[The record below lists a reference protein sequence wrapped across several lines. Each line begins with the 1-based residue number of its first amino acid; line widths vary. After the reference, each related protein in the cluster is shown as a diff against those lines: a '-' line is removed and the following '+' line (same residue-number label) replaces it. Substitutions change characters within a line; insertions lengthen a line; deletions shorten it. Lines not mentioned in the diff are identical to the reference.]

1 MNAMADFVV
10 RGIDAE
16 KYRKFRAV
24 LVARDETLGEWL
36 EKRMTQEIAVAVANE
51 PYGSLKITSDV
62 ELEEG

>member
-1 MNAMADFVV
+1 M

-36 EKRMTQEIAVAVANE
+36 EKHMEATVRLVGTDAMLET
-51 PYGSLKITSDV
+51 SLVQTLINAWDADDK
-62 ELEEG
+62 EG